1 MILVDSSVWVA
12 ALRAAESPEA
22 AGLRRLLDDDAVAL
36 AMPVRVELLA
46 GASAADLRR
55 LRPLFSALPL
65 WIPGE
70 STWWLADSWLETA
83 ARAGERF
90 GMADLLIA
98 AIAAER
104 ESPVWSLVRDFER
117 LEGLGLVE
125 RLRPEPSPRPS
136 GENPPRG
143 VTPKRHRAI
152 CT

>member
-22 AGLRRLLDDDAVAL
+22 ALLRDLLDDDAVAL
-36 AMPVRVELLA
+36 AMPVRVELLG
-46 GASAADLRR
+46 GASAKDLRR
-55 LRPLFSALPL
+55 LRSLLSALPL
-65 WIPGE
+65 WIPAE

-104 ESPVWSLVRDFER
+104 QSPVWSLDRDFER
-117 LEGLGLVE
+117 LGRLGLIE
-125 RLRPEPSPRPS
+125 RFRPE
-136 GENPPRG
+136 
-143 VTPKRHRAI
+143 A
-152 CT
+152 